1 MNLRVASLIPIRQ
14 AALSWATNPQNYGK
28 VWEMERFEHHL
39 NQLANLAV
47 RVGLGLQ
54 EGQELLI
61 TAPIEAVPLT
71 RKITEEAYRAG
82 SSLVTVLYE
91 DDMSTLLRFQ
101 HAPDASFD
109 KTPKWLFDGMA
120 DAFQSGAARLHIAGN
135 DPTLLEGQNSESVA
149 RANRARSMAYKRALE
164 LITSYHINW
173 TIVSYAHP
181 AWARRVFPGES
192 EAAAVDKLWEA
203 IFKASRVDAPDPV
216 AAWAAH
222 NQNLHQRVQYL
233 NEKRYAALHFKG
245 PGTDLWVGLADDHRW
260 AGGAVKAKNGLTCN
274 PNIPTE
280 EVFTTP
286 HKDRIEGH
294 VRSTKPLSYQGSLLE
309 NIEVRFEKG
318 RIVEAKAKSGADV
331 LNQVLQTDEG
341 ARSLGEVALVPHS
354 SPISQS
360 GMLFYNTLF
369 DENAASHIALGQAY
383 SECILDGN
391 KLSQEELAAKGAN
404 RSLIHIDW
412 MIGSGEM
419 DVDGITA
426 SGQAEPLM
434 RSGEWV

>member
-1 MNLRVASLIPIRQ
+1 
-14 AALSWATNPQNYGK
+14 
-28 VWEMERFEHHL
+28 MELFEYHL
-39 NQLANLAV
+39 DRLANIAV
-47 RVGLGLQ
+47 QVGLGLQ
-54 EGQELLI
+54 EGQELVI
-61 TAPIEAVPLT
+61 TAPIEAVPLA
-71 RKITEEAYRAG
+71 RKITEQAYRAG
-82 SSLVTVLYE
+82 SSLVTVLY
-91 DDMSTLLRFQ
+91 DDDATTLLRYQ

-109 KTPKWLFDGMA
+109 KTQKWLFDGMA

-135 DPTLLEGQNSESVA
+135 DPILLRGQNPESVA

-181 AWARRVFPGES
+181 AWASRVFPGES

-203 IFKASRVDAPDPV
+203 IFKASRVDTPNPV

-222 NQNLHQRVQYL
+222 NQNLHHRVQYL
-233 NEKRYAALHFKG
+233 NEKRYAALHFMG
-245 PGTDLWVGLADDHRW
+245 PGTDLVVGLADDHQW
-260 AGGAVKAKNGLTCN
+260 LGGSVKAKNGLICN

-309 NIEVRFEKG
+309 GIEVRFEKG
-318 RIVEAKAKSGADV
+318 RIVEAKAASGADV
-331 LNQVLQTDEG
+331 LTQVLQTDEG

-360 GMLFYNTLF
+360 GVLFYNTLF

-383 SECILDGN
+383 SECILGGN
-391 KLSQEELAAKGAN
+391 NLSLEELTARGAN
-404 RSLIHIDW
+404 SSLIHIDW

-419 DVDGITA
+419 DVDGISQ

-434 RSGEWV
+434 RDGEWV

>member
-1 MNLRVASLIPIRQ
+1 MGL
-14 AALSWATNPQNYGK
+14 
-28 VWEMERFEHHL
+28 FEYHL
-39 NQLANLAV
+39 DRLANIAV
-47 RVGLGLQ
+47 QVGLGLQ
-54 EGQELLI
+54 EGQELVI
-61 TAPIEAVPLT
+61 TAPIEAVPLA
-71 RKITEEAYRAG
+71 RKITEQAYRAG
-82 SSLVTVLYE
+82 SSLVTVLY
-91 DDMSTLLRFQ
+91 DDDAATLLRYQ

-109 KTPKWLFDGMA
+109 KTQKWLFDGMA

-135 DPTLLEGQNSESVA
+135 DPILLRGQNPESVA

-181 AWARRVFPGES
+181 AWARRVFPDKS
-192 EAAAVDKLWEA
+192 EAVAVDKLWEA
-203 IFKASRVDAPDPV
+203 IFKASRVDTPNPV

-222 NQNLHQRVQYL
+222 NQNLHHRVQFL
-233 NEKRYAALHFKG
+233 NEKRYAALHFMG
-245 PGTDLWVGLADDHRW
+245 PGTDLVVGLADDHQW
-260 AGGAVKAKNGLTCN
+260 LGGSVKAKNGLICN

-309 NIEVRFEKG
+309 GIEVRFERG
-318 RIVEAKAKSGADV
+318 RIVEARAASGADV
-331 LNQVLQTDEG
+331 LSQVLQTDEG

-391 KLSQEELAAKGAN
+391 KLSLEELAARGAN
-404 RSLIHIDW
+404 SSLIHIDW
-412 MIGSGEM
+412 MIGSSEL
-419 DVDGITA
+419 DVDGISQ

-434 RSGEWV
+434 RGGEWV